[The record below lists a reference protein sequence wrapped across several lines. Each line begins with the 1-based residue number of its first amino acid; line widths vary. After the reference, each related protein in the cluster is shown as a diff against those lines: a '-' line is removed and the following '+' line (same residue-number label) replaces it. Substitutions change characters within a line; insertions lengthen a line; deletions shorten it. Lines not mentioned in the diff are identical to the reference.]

1 MILCGW
7 NFSLYAKSNEK
18 KGTSYMWTV
27 TSIYKKKKNSNTN
40 IQALKISL
48 QPRKTLKTSVI

>member
-7 NFSLYAKSNEK
+7 NLSLYAKSNEK
-18 KGTSYMWTV
+18 KGTSYIWTV
-27 TSIYKKKKNSNTN
+27 TSIKKKKNSNTN

-48 QPRKTLKTSVI
+48 QPLW